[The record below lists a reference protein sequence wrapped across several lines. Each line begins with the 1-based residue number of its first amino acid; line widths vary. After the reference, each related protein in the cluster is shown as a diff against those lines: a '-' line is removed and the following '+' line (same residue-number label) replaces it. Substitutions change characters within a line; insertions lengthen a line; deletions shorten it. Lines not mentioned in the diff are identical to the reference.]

1 MFLKSSPWSRVCA
14 TMTSSPSLRKL
25 PAVLLLTVSY
35 LIAGKLGLRL
45 AFVNPSATAVWAP
58 TGIALAALLVLG
70 YQVWPGVFLGAFLAN
85 ITTAGSVATS
95 ASIAAGN
102 TLEALAGCYLVNRFA
117 GGYKAFSRAQDIFR
131 FAALA
136 GLVSTA
142 ISATFGVTTLC
153 LGGFARWSEYGAIW
167 STWWLGDAG
176 GALVIAPL
184 LVFWLRNPRLRW
196 NRTQVAE
203 AVILLTSIFLV
214 AQNVFGGFYPA
225 STRNY
230 PLEFLCIPFLIWAA
244 FRFSPRE
251 TATVVFVIAGIAI
264 SGTLAGFGPFV
275 RSDKNESLVLLQ
287 VYVSVL
293 AVIGLALAALVSERK
308 EIERKLQRLAATD
321 PVTGLA
327 NYRRFTEVLTEE
339 INRSQRTGSPFAVL
353 LLDLDGMK
361 RINDRHG
368 HLVGNRAL
376 SRLSEVLQSCGRN
389 IDTAARFGGDEF
401 SMLLLE
407 TDGTA
412 ARQVAMRISERLA
425 ADQEVPTFTVSIGIS
440 AYPSD
445 GETIESLLEAADRA
459 LYQMKRGGGGAVT
472 EESLS

>member
-1 MFLKSSPWSRVCA
+1 MQWNSSR
-14 TMTSSPSLRKL
+14 SLRKL
-25 PAVLLLTVSY
+25 AVVLLLAVVY

-45 AFVNPSATAVWAP
+45 ALVNPSATAVWAP
-58 TGIALAALLVLG
+58 TGIALASLLILG
-70 YQVWPGVFLGAFLAN
+70 YQVWPGIFLGAFLVN
-85 ITTAGSVATS
+85 ITTAGSLATS
-95 ASIAAGN
+95 TGIAAGN
-102 TLEALAGCYLVNRFA
+102 TLEALAGCYLMNRFA
-117 GGYKAFSRAQDIFR
+117 RGSKAFTRAQDIFR
-131 FAALA
+131 FAVLA

-142 ISATFGVTTLC
+142 ISATFGVSSLC
-153 LGGFARWSEYGAIW
+153 LGGLAKWSEYRAIW

-176 GALVIAPL
+176 GALVITPL
-184 LVFWLRNPRLRW
+184 LVLWLRNPHLRW
-196 NRTQVAE
+196 NRTQLAE
-203 AVILLTSIFLV
+203 AIILLASIFV
-214 AQNVFGGFYPA
+214 IGQNVFGGFFSS

-251 TATVVFVIAGIAI
+251 TATAVFVIAVIAI

-275 RSDKNESLVLLQ
+275 RADKNESLVLLQ
-287 VYVSVL
+287 VYVSVS

-308 EIERKLQRLAATD
+308 EFEEKLQHLAATD

-327 NYRRFTEVLTEE
+327 NYRRFMEVLTEE

-389 IDTAARFGGDEF
+389 IDTVARFGGDEF
-401 SMLLLE
+401 AMLLLE

-412 ARQVAMRISERLA
+412 ARQVAGRVLVRLA
-425 ADQEVPTFTVSIGIS
+425 ADQEEPRLTVGIGIS
-440 AYPSD
+440 GYPSD
-445 GETIESLLEAADRA
+445 GDTVESLLEAADRA
-459 LYQMKRGGGGAVT
+459 LYQMKRNGGGAVP